1 MNIPASSADKLVN
14 WTKSRFTLEDAG
26 IAQLARGKEVCNS
39 SGQCINV
46 PDVGTLC
53 CPW

>member
-1 MNIPASSADKLVN
+1 MNIPEESVGKLVN
-14 WTKSRFTLEDAG
+14 WTKSKFVLEDAG
-26 IAQLARGKEVCNS
+26 IAQLARRKEVCNS
-39 SGQCINV
+39 QGQCITV